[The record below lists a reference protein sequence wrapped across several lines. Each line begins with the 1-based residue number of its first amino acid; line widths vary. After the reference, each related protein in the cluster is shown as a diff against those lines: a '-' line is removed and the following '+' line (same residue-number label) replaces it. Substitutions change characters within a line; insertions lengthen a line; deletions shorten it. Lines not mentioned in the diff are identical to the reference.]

1 MSQTTTRSTTSS
13 TAVPT
18 LRAELLGQLNT
29 LLRLTHTE
37 EMIAS
42 VRRTQ
47 ATSDAVE
54 RELARNAE
62 MCRDRARLLRELIP
76 ALDGV
81 YDVVAAAVGRLGA
94 AAKAQ
99 LEQGITLPEALF
111 SDLALEHQLLDRA
124 RYVKR
129 LGEAAQ
135 QSQVIDVMERLE
147 TAHTATVEWIGS
159 ILVELAAGQP
169 AKLRPTT
176 AQAAVATGRRIAF
189 FGARQAAH
197 AVNRSVAVLGQVQ
210 HRVTR
215 RADGTVDSLQRLGR
229 DTNEI
234 VSAGRDAALTRAE
247 DVAREDGKGRTADL
261 VHDTRAS
268 LGVLRAEELPIP
280 GYDTLNVG
288 MASTAIEELG
298 SIHDVEVVLAYERA
312 NKARTGITR
321 TAETRIDELSPENSA
336 TG

>member
-13 TAVPT
+13 TAVPA

-176 AQAAVATGRRIAF
+176 AQAAGRRIAYF
-189 FGARQAAH
+189 AARQAAH
-197 AVNRSVAVLGQVQ
+197 GVNRSVAAIGQAQ
-210 HRVTR
+210 YRVGHTAGDVSYR
-215 RADGTVDSLQRLGR
+215 VARNADGAVGRLQRLDR
-229 DTNEI
+229 DTNQ
-234 VSAGRDAALTRAE
+234 VLTAGRDAALNRAE
-247 DVAREDGKGRTADL
+247 EVPREDGDDRVAEV
-261 VHDTRAS
+261 VHETRSS
-268 LGVLRAEELPIP
+268 LGVLRVDELPIP

-288 MASTAIEELG
+288 MASNAIEEL
-298 SIHDVEVVLAYERA
+298 LTYERA
-312 NKARTGITR
+312 HTR
-321 TAETRIDELSPENSA
+321 AGRVSPGRPRRISEQSPPF
-336 TG
+336 T